1 MEWTTVTVIISL
13 VGLGGAIIKPIV
25 SLTRSITELT
35 IQVKGLRT
43 DMDKQTEHNREAH
56 NRMWVHNGEQ
66 DGRLDDHERRID
78 SLEHKA

>member
-1 MEWTTVTVIISL
+1 MEWATVTVIISL

-43 DMDKQTEHNREAH
+43 DMDKQTEHNREIH
-56 NRMWVHNGEQ
+56 KRLWGHNGEQ
-66 DGRLDDHERRID
+66 DGRLDDHERRIAAM
-78 SLEHKA
+78 EHKA